1 MRIDKTHQPWM
12 IVTLAS
18 LGAATILYIPYAVW
32 SSNGA
37 RGGSPIGILYG
48 VIGYAL
54 MLYAG
59 VLGARKKRQV
69 WRLGRAQT
77 WMRGHLWLGL
87 LSLPLILFH
96 GGFHSGGMLT
106 SVLMAL
112 LIVVVASGIF
122 GAALQHYLP
131 AVMTREVPMET
142 IFEQIDS

>member
-18 LGAATILYIPYAVW
+18 LGAATILYVPYAVW
-32 SSNGA
+32 SSNGP
-37 RGGSPIGILYG
+37 RGGSAIGILYG

-59 VLGARKKRQV
+59 LLGARKKKPV

-87 LSLPLILFH
+87 FSLPLILFYSRFA
-96 GGFHSGGMLT
+96 GGG
-106 SVLMAL
+106 
-112 LIVVVASGIF
+112 
-122 GAALQHYLP
+122 
-131 AVMTREVPMET
+131 
-142 IFEQIDS
+142 